1 MRLHFCILQVMEGVV
16 GRPRNEA
23 SKCREKSTGSGE
35 LEQVPHW

>member
-23 SKCREKSTGSGE
+23 SNAGRNLCATIYRFG
-35 LEQVPHW
+35 